1 MHCRVF
7 RLSACAVAVGLVLAV
22 GAVGA
27 VADDDSDRDDDRG
40 SSVFKGWRG
49 DARDERGRPG
59 RVESFN
65 RIAFFPAFQNAPGES
80 KIEQPAVSEIVAAST
95 DGMTLIYTDS
105 ELEQIG
111 FVDIKDPKKPVAA
124 GQVIV
129 DGEPTS
135 VAVAG
140 PYALVAVNTS
150 PSFLDP
156 DGVLAVIDITSKTVV
171 RTLQLEGQ
179 PDSVAVSPD
188 GRYAAVVIE
197 NERDED
203 LGDGAPPQ
211 DPSGFLVIVDLVG
224 APAAWATR
232 SVSLEGIADLFPE
245 DAEPEYVDI
254 NAENIAVVTLQENNH
269 IVLVDLETGTVTR
282 DFSAGAVDLKHVD
295 TIDEADEDDSPGAFI
310 SLTDPL
316 ADVPREPDGVAWI
329 SGRRFVT
336 ADEGDLDGGSRGF
349 TLFDSKGNVKYA
361 AGNDLEHI
369 AVSLGHY
376 PDRRSDAKGNEPE
389 NVEYARFGKD
399 EYLFVASER
408 SSLVLVYKLQG
419 NKPVFKQALPAGV
432 APEGVLAIPSRNLLV
447 AASEEPGVDD
457 GDILIYRAGLNIYEL
472 QRGKPA
478 YPNIVS
484 ANRRDDTPIP
494 WGALSGLALDRFQ
507 PWRAYTVP
515 DSFYQRA
522 RILGLDISKHPAVID
537 REILIKDTY
546 GRLAA
551 IDVRFP
557 ERTLVNADRTVNL
570 DLEGID
576 VALLG
581 GFWLASEGDDS
592 PEFPNLVL
600 RVSPSG
606 DILRVVELPAET
618 QARRRNNGFEGI
630 AQAGR
635 YLFVAFQREW
645 GVANGGLAG
654 QDPPGHVRIGR
665 YDLLTGGWT
674 YFYYPLDA
682 VESPQGGWVGLSE
695 LTHLGGSRFA
705 VIERDN
711 QGGPSARVK
720 RIYAFDVRGIEPQ
733 PEAPVGTVPAF
744 PELGKALVRDLIEE
758 DDLTASGGLVL
769 EKLEGLTVLPDGT
782 GLIVTDND
790 GVDDSNGET
799 ALLRIPRLF

>member
-1 MHCRVF
+1 
-7 RLSACAVAVGLVLAV
+7 VAVGLVLAV
-22 GAVGA
+22 GAWGV

-40 SSVFKGWRG
+40 SAVLKDWSG
-49 DARDERGRPG
+49 DDWDERGRPE

-65 RIAFFPAFQNAPGES
+65 RIAFFPAFENALDELDKP
-80 KIEQPAVSEIVAAST
+80 KIEQPAVSEIVAASS
-95 DGMTLIYTDS
+95 DGKTLVYTDS
-105 ELEQIG
+105 ELKQVG
-111 FVDIKDPKKPVAA
+111 FVDITDPASPIGA
-124 GQVIV
+124 GRVGLP
-129 DGEPTS
+129 GEPTS

-150 PSFLDP
+150 EDFINTSGSL
-156 DGVLAVIDITSKTVV
+156 VVIKIASKKIAATID
-171 RTLQLEGQ
+171 LGGQ

-211 DPSGFLVIVDLVG
+211 LPSGFLAIVDLDGKPRNWTVR
-224 APAAWATR
+224 T
-232 SVSLEGIADLFPE
+232 VSLEGVADLFSE

-254 NAENIAVVTLQENNH
+254 NADNVAVVTLQENNH
-269 IVLVDLETGTVTR
+269 IVLVDLETGTVAK
-282 DFSAGAVDLKHVD
+282 DFSAGTVDLKHID
-295 TIDEADEDDSPGAFI
+295 TIDEADEDDSPGAFV
-310 SLTDPL
+310 SLTDTL
-316 ADVPREPDGVAWI
+316 LGVPREPDGVAWI
-329 SGRRFVT
+329 SNKRFVT
-336 ADEGDLDGGSRGF
+336 ADEGDLFGGSRGF
-349 TLFDSKGNVKYA
+349 TVFGTKGKVRHK

-369 AVSLGHY
+369 AVRLGHY
-376 PDRRSDAKGNEPE
+376 PDSRSDAKGNEPE
-389 NVEYARFGKD
+389 SVEYARFAKD

-408 SSLVLVYKLQG
+408 SSLVFVYVLEG
-419 NKPVFKQALPAGV
+419 NRPVFKQALPAGV
-432 APEGVLAIPSRNLLV
+432 GPEGVLAIPGRNLLI

-457 GDILIYRAGLNIYEL
+457 GEVLIFRAGLSIYQL
-472 QRGKPA
+472 QPRKPA

-484 ANRRDDTPIP
+484 ANRRDGTPIP
-494 WGALSGLALDRFQ
+494 WGALSGLAADRFQ

-515 DSFYQRA
+515 DAFYQRA
-522 RILGLDISKHPAVID
+522 RILALDVRKHPAVID

-546 GRLAA
+546 GLLGAVDA
-551 IDVRFP
+551 RFP
-557 ERTLVNADRTVNL
+557 ERTFVNDDGTVNL
-570 DLEGID
+570 DLEGVD
-576 VALLG
+576 LAQRG
-581 GFWLASEGDDS
+581 GFWVASEGDDS
-592 PEFPNLVL
+592 PEFPNLAL
-600 RVSPSG
+600 RISPQG
-606 DILRVVELPAET
+606 DIRRVVELPAET
-618 QARRRNNGFEGI
+618 QARLRNNGLEGI

-645 GVANGGLAG
+645 GVADDGAAG
-654 QDPPGHVRIGR
+654 RDPEGKVRIGR
-665 YDLLTGGWT
+665 YDLVTGEWA
-674 YFYYPLDA
+674 YYYYPLDA

-744 PELGKALVRDLIEE
+744 PEVGKALVRDLIEE

-769 EKLEGLTVLPDGT
+769 EKLEGLTVLPGGT